1 MGAEPVLF
9 GRVVDAIGHNGPVFR
24 LIGVW
29 AVLAIGGIAA
39 GVAVALYAD
48 RLADRRRT
56 AAMATA

>member
-1 MGAEPVLF
+1 
-9 GRVVDAIGHNGPVFR
+9 VVDATGHNGPVFR